1 MALQFKNITY
11 SSPRIS
17 TEVHDCALPLTFD
30 QFSRCSFGCLYCF
43 AAMQRAENAS
53 CREAFRAGQ
62 VSCVNV
68 DRIKKLFLGEL
79 KKGTGALL
87 YETLIKKRIPLHWG
101 GLGDPADE
109 YERASGVGLE
119 LLRFFREINYPV
131 FLCFKG
137 NTFHTEPAYDA
148 VFRGA
153 TNFAHQFSI
162 VSLDEAKCRKIE
174 RGAPS
179 PQERLRC
186 MEISYK
192 EWRLPV
198 YLRLR
203 PFVMGLSNDTA
214 DELIK
219 KSAEAGALAVSV
231 EFFCMD
237 SRAGDFMKAR
247 YKAISDSLG
256 YNIEEYYRVN
266 SRGESYRRLSPA
278 VKMPILL
285 HLREVAHTAGM
296 RFAVSGPVGKQ
307 LNDTGCCCGLPD
319 DGGTWGNWSDSQ
331 FTSALLKCKACGEC
345 SFDSVSSPGRFGT
358 DHLEWEFD
366 VGTWFNLGG
375 AHNHRMW
382 RDASLRDF
390 LRFAWNKPMRAASPY
405 HYFWGLM
412 TPDRLDEKGNIVYK
426 YNPKAYEGADK

>member
-1 MALQFKNITY
+1 MAVKIKDNNY
-11 SSPRIS
+11 DSPRIS
-17 TEVHDCALPLTFD
+17 AEVTDCALPLTFD

-43 AAMQRAENAS
+43 AAMERAENFACS
-53 CREAFRAGQ
+53 EAFKTGE
-62 VSCVNV
+62 VSSVNV
-68 DRIKKLFLGEL
+68 DRVKKLFLGEI
-79 KKGTGALL
+79 KKGAGAAL

-101 GLGDPADE
+101 GLSDPADE
-109 YERASGVGLE
+109 YERTTGVGLE
-119 LLRFFREINYPV
+119 LLRFFREIDYPV

-162 VSLDEAKCRKIE
+162 VSLDEAKCKKIE

-179 PQERLRC
+179 PFERLRC
-186 MEISYK
+186 MEISHK
-192 EWRLPV
+192 EWGLPV

-203 PFVMGLSNDTA
+203 PYVIGLSDDTA
-214 DELIK
+214 DELIQ
-219 KSAEAGALAVSV
+219 KSAAAGAQAVSV
-231 EFFCMD
+231 EFFCMN
-237 SRAGDFMKAR
+237 ANVGEYMKSR
-247 YKAISDSLG
+247 YKIMSETLG
-256 YNIEEYYRVN
+256 YDIEEFYRTN
-266 SRGESYRRLSPA
+266 SRGETYRRLSPA

-285 HLREVAHTAGM
+285 HLRDVAHTVGI
-296 RFAVSGPVGKQ
+296 RFAVSGPIGKQ

-319 DGGTWGNWSDSQ
+319 GGVWGNWTDRQ

-345 SFDSVSSPGRFGT
+345 SFEAISSPGRFGVE
-358 DHLEWEFD
+358 HLKLINAD
-366 VGTWFNLGG
+366 TYLNLGG
-375 AHNHRMW
+375 KHNHQMW
-382 RDASLRDF
+382 RESSLWDW